1 MAPGE
6 ARRHIKRILNMV
18 EGIEDKI
25 YAVNVIEDFNEFF
38 NLKQELQNL
47 ANALSQ
53 SAELEAQNLV
63 DDRWCSL
70 SPSTMVAQMWQW
82 VPSQALGSG

>member
-25 YAVNVIEDFNEFF
+25 YAVNVVEDFNDFF
-38 NLKQELQNL
+38 NLKQEL
-47 ANALSQ
+47 
-53 SAELEAQNLV
+53 
-63 DDRWCSL
+63 
-70 SPSTMVAQMWQW
+70 
-82 VPSQALGSG
+82 